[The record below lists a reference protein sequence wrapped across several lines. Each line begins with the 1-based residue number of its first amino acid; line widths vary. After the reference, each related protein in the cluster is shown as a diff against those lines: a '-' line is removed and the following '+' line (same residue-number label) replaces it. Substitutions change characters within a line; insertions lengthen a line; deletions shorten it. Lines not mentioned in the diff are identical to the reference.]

1 MNNNGKS
8 DTRGSFLENS
18 LIQRYL
24 VQCTVQTF
32 RNLYKLS
39 PIKINH
45 LSKASLQA
53 RNLQT
58 YLLNVQQT
66 FFLAPHLRTFLGPE
80 KLLPIFQEKLR

>member
-45 LSKASLQA
+45 LSKVSALTAKRKACGVHYWSMANKKDDYVLW
-53 RNLQT
+53 
-58 YLLNVQQT
+58 Y
-66 FFLAPHLRTFLGPE
+66 
-80 KLLPIFQEKLR
+80 